1 VVTVPVSYDTIAYQE
16 TLLLSERP
24 YLPYGDV
31 SLVYGPGSLG
41 KGRMVMSFIA
51 DVTRGWPVGLDESA
65 DAPGDVVVILPED
78 KPGEQVRERLEAAGA
93 NLTRVFDLT
102 RLDSGTRFKFSA
114 KVGTPG
120 DLPVLAAFIALLQR
134 SCTCGAK
141 FPDRPSMLA
150 HAAGSQHAPRNPR
163 LVVIDPI
170 TATIGEG
177 TMQTNKGARAFVE
190 PLQDLADATGV
201 HVLLVAHPTKAGVLQ
216 GSGALAD
223 ALRLVY
229 RVERDDLN
237 SDHRILRPVKAN
249 NLPPQLSGDLRFT
262 ILEDAQG
269 RPRVVWLDRDATA
282 KAGEDWRASRAAEKA
297 AYVATAVTTAPPS
310 PPSPGGK
317 PWRVVRHDKSA
328 AGAVMQGLVGDY
340 ASELEGRAAAAGAV
354 GLPSLPWQPYSNA
367 GGHGYLAV
375 VRREGGAVSTFAVY
389 DRTVVTASA

>member
-1 VVTVPVSYDTIAYQE
+1 MPVSYDAIALQP

-51 DVTRGWPVGLDESA
+51 DVTRGRPLGLDQSA

-93 NLTRVFDLT
+93 DLARVYDLT

-114 KVGTPG
+114 KAGMPG
-120 DLPVLAAFIALLQR
+120 DLPVLSAFITLLQR
-134 SCTCGAK
+134 SCTCGSA
-141 FPDRPSMLA
+141 FPDRPAMLA
-150 HAAGSQHAPRNPR
+150 HAAASQHAPRNPR

-237 SDHRILRPVKAN
+237 SDHRVLRPVKAN
-249 NLPPQLSGDLRFT
+249 NLPPRLAGDLRFT
-262 ILEDAQG
+262 IREDLKG
-269 RPRVVWLDRDATA
+269 RPRGVWLDRFAVA
-282 KAGEDWRASRAAEKA
+282 KAGADWRAARAAEKVA
-297 AYVATAVTTAPPS
+297 AATAADSAGMPD
-310 PPSPGGK
+310 GDR
-317 PWRVVRHDKSA
+317 PWRVVRQDKSA
-328 AGAVMQGLVGDY
+328 GGIVIQGVVGEYEEED
-340 ASELEGRAAAAGAV
+340 EGREAAEEAAGV
-354 GLPSLPWQPYSNA
+354 PLSWQPYRNSS
-367 GGHGYLAV
+367 GHGHLAV
-375 VRREGGAVSTFAVY
+375 ARRPDGSVSAFAVY
-389 DRTVVTASA
+389 DRTAQAVPATA